1 VRSYE
6 FVRRLVSGL
15 AQTPSD
21 VELLEGVETGEDT
34 GAGDAAKNVGAGT
47 LHHGHEALVLQ
58 DLNGAV
64 DGALVLDGG
73 AGGHHHTTTNGVDG
87 VGHQSGRNGDAVTQA
102 EGQEQTGVGPQQDR
116 LQRIVE
122 TEVHATI
129 DENADARDDEST
141 VETLDAVG
149 LEGLGVDVD
158 ETLVLTLAAFALG
171 VVGQTRTGVVER
183 VDEEK
188 RERTGATAGQDVG
201 RELLDVGSVLG
212 NVEHGFDLILE
223 GEVERLRWEVTQAV
237 GQVTAP
243 QRIDALAGHGSLH
256 AIDDAVV
263 RFVQPPL
270 TNHLILILDEQLDA
284 LDRRGG
290 RLGDDGGD
298 SRKGEILRETQFL
311 IRHLCILTLPL
322 LNLLLLLLCS
332 LVYFGKLKIV
342 CKILNKDLSEEKDLY
357 FKQIETTQL

>member
-87 VGHQSGRNGDAVTQA
+87 VGHQTGSDGDTIAQA
-102 EGQEQTGVGPQQDR
+102 EGQEQSGVGSQKDG
-116 LQRIVE
+116 LEGIVE
-122 TEVHATI
+122 AEVHSTV
-129 DENADARDDEST
+129 DEDADAGNDEAS
-141 VETLDAVG
+141 VEPLDTVG

-158 ETLVLTLAAFALG
+158 ETLVLTLSALALG
-171 VVGQTRTGVVER
+171 VVGQTRTGVVEG
-183 VDEEK
+183 VDEEQ
-188 RERTGATAGQDVG
+188 REGTRAATGQDVG
-201 RELLDVGSVLG
+201 GELLGVGSVLL
-212 NVEHGFDLILE
+212 NVESRLHLILE
-223 GEVERLRWEVTQAV
+223 GEVERLRGEVTQAV

-243 QRIDALAGHGSLH
+243 QGVDALGLDGSHG
-256 AIDDAVV
+256 AVDDAVIGLV
-263 RFVQPPL
+263 EATL
-270 TNHLILILDEQLDA
+270 TDHLILILDEQLDA
-284 LDRRGG
+284 LDRSGG
-290 RLGDDGGD
+290 RLGDDGGHA
-298 SRKGEILRETQFL
+298 RKREILGESQL
-311 IRHLCILTLPL
+311 LVAHL
-322 LNLLLLLLCS
+322 S
-332 LVYFGKLKIV
+332 
-342 CKILNKDLSEEKDLY
+342 S
-357 FKQIETTQL
+357 

>member
-1 VRSYE
+1 MSMCVPK
-6 FVRRLVSGL
+6 FVRHLVSGL

-64 DGALVLDGG
+64 YGALVLDGG

-141 VETLDAVG
+141 VEALDAVG
-149 LEGLGVDVD
+149 LEGLGVNVD
-158 ETLVLTLAAFALG
+158 ETLVLTLAAFTLG

-188 RERTGATAGQDVG
+188 RERTGAAAGQDVG
-201 RELLDVGSVLG
+201 RELLGVASVLG
-212 NVEHGFDLILE
+212 NVEHGLHLIFE

-237 GQVTAP
+237 GQITAP
-243 QRIDALAGHGSLH
+243 QGVDALGFDGSDG

-263 RFVQPPL
+263 GLVQTAL
-270 TNHLILILDEQLDA
+270 TDHLILILDEELDT
-284 LDRRGG
+284 LDRSGG

-298 SRKGEILRETQFL
+298 TRKGEILGKSQLL
-311 IRHLCILTLPL
+311 IGHFYD
-322 LNLLLLLLCS
+322 CS
-332 LVYFGKLKIV
+332 LSFL
-342 CKILNKDLSEEKDLY
+342 
-357 FKQIETTQL
+357 

>member
-6 FVRRLVSGL
+6 FVRHLVSGL

-64 DGALVLDGG
+64 YGALVLDGG

-183 VDEEK
+183 VHEEK
-188 RERTGATAGQDVG
+188 REGTGAATGQDVG
-201 RELLDVGSVLG
+201 RELLDVGSVLL
-212 NVEHGFDLILE
+212 NVEHGLHLILE
-223 GEVERLRWEVTQAV
+223 GEVERLRWEVTQAI

-243 QRIDALAGHGSLH
+243 QRVDALVLDGSGG

-263 RFVQPPL
+263 GLVQTAL
-270 TNHLILILDEQLDA
+270 TDHLILILDEELDT
-284 LDRRGG
+284 LDRSGG
-290 RLGDDGGD
+290 RLGHDGGD
-298 SRKGEILRETQFL
+298 TRKGEILGKSQLL
-311 IRHLCILTLPL
+311 IGHLYD
-322 LNLLLLLLCS
+322 CS
-332 LVYFGKLKIV
+332 LSFL
-342 CKILNKDLSEEKDLY
+342 
-357 FKQIETTQL
+357 